1 MSQQNDFINNYRESV
16 INWSRPKKI
25 AGIYLAKDVDRSV
38 ESMQSAFANM
48 QDAYQDRFEEQR
60 LSLLSVSRERDELAT
75 TNDKLSILNSEL
87 TAEIDSVD
95 DLRRQASALAAENEK
110 LRAAAE
116 LYEEQKQAAEQ
127 LKQEVREL
135 TAANE
140 KLKSESRAAIEKLQS
155 ESRSAIEKLQVEL
168 ENADYKHR
176 EELAAADSKMNEL
189 RAELQLKN
197 EKIDQLQ
204 AHINAEVDDKAL
216 QIKNRNEQIRL
227 MRDRYQMAMH
237 DHVDALRNMSEAY
250 KRHAESI
257 FDLDNSAIERFMN

>member
-1 MSQQNDFINNYRESV
+1 MSQQDDFINNYRESV

-25 AGIYLAKDVDRSV
+25 VGIYLAKDVDRSV

-48 QDAYQDRFEEQR
+48 QDSYQERFEEQR
-60 LSLLSVSRERDELAT
+60 LSLLSVSRERDELAAA
-75 TNDKLSILNSEL
+75 NNKLSIINSEL
-87 TAEIDSVD
+87 SAEIDSVD

-110 LRAAAE
+110 LRTAAE
-116 LYEEQKQAAEQ
+116 LYEEQKQSAEQ

-135 TAANE
+135 TSANE
-140 KLKSESRAAIEKLQS
+140 NLQS

-204 AHINAEVDDKAL
+204 AHINAEADDKAL

-257 FDLDNSAIERFMN
+257 FDLDNSAIERFMD

>member
-1 MSQQNDFINNYRESV
+1 MSQQDDFISNYRESV

-60 LSLLSVSRERDELAT
+60 LSLLSVSRERDELAA

-95 DLRRQASALAAENEK
+95 DLRRQATALATENEK

-140 KLKSESRAAIEKLQS
+140 KLQSESRA
-155 ESRSAIEKLQVEL
+155 AIEKLQVEL
-168 ENADYKHR
+168 ENADYKHS

-189 RAELQLKN
+189 RAELQLKS

-204 AHINAEVDDKAL
+204 AHINAEADDKAL

-257 FDLDNSAIERFMN
+257 FDLDNSAIERFMD

>member
-1 MSQQNDFINNYRESV
+1 MSQQEDFINNYRESV
-16 INWSRPKKI
+16 FSWSKPKKV
-25 AGIYLAKDVDRSV
+25 AGVYLAKDVDRSV
-38 ESMQSAFANM
+38 ESMQSAIANM
-48 QDAYQDRFEEQR
+48 QDSYQERFEEQR

-95 DLRRQASALAAENEK
+95 DLRRQASTLAAENEK
-110 LRAAAE
+110 LRTAAE

-127 LKQEVREL
+127 LKLEVREL
-135 TAANE
+135 TSAYE
-140 KLKSESRAAIEKLQS
+140 KLQSDSRAAIEKLQS
-155 ESRSAIEKLQVEL
+155 ETRAAIEKLKVEL
-168 ENADYKHR
+168 ENADYKHSK
-176 EELAAADSKMNEL
+176 ELADADSKMNEL
-189 RAELQLKN
+189 RAELQLKI

-204 AHINAEVDDKAL
+204 AHINAEADDKAL

-237 DHVDALRNMSEAY
+237 DHVDALRNMSDAY

-257 FDLDNSAIERFMN
+257 FDLDNSAIERLMD